1 MATERES
8 EQNAGQ
14 GAAQTSGLKSR
25 HENALGGPAARGAGR
40 RSLTAMREFV
50 LLVVIVVFALVM
62 AFLNPIFVNRLNI
75 EAILLALSVEATI
88 AIGMVIL
95 IISGGLDLSVG
106 STLALS
112 GVVTGL
118 AMTAFAIPVP
128 LAILLGLGA
137 ALLIGLFNGLL
148 IAKLKINPFI
158 TTLGTMIAVRGL
170 VLVIAE
176 GRAVLNLPEAFNQI
190 GQGRF
195 LGVQYPIYVVLLLT
209 VVGDLLLRNTRF
221 FRQNYYVGGNERAAR
236 VSGINVDRV
245 KLFNYCLVA
254 GLAGVAGILLT
265 ARFGSASVTVGS
277 GVELRVITAAI
288 IGGAS
293 LNGGEGSVLG
303 AFLGALF
310 MAMLANALNL
320 LGVDVYWQNLIT
332 GMFLILAVV
341 FDVLNERRRL
351 ARGV

>member
-1 MATERES
+1 MAVK
-8 EQNAGQ
+8 Q
-14 GAAQTSGLKSR
+14 
-25 HENALGGPAARGAGR
+25 ENAPATAAGGRGGLR
-40 RSLTAMREFV
+40 TLTGMREF
-50 LLVVIVVFALVM
+50 LLLLVIVVFSLVM
-62 AFLNPIFVNRLNI
+62 AFLNPIFVTRLNV
-75 EAILLALSVEATI
+75 EAIMLALSVEATV

-112 GVVTGL
+112 GVVAGL
-118 AMTAFAIPVP
+118 AMTEWGLPVVVGVF
-128 LAILLGLGA
+128 LGLLA
-137 ALLIGLFNGLL
+137 ALLVGLFNGLL

-158 TTLGTMIAVRGL
+158 TTLGTMMAVRGL
-170 VLVIAE
+170 VLVLAR

-190 GQGRF
+190 GQGR
-195 LGVQYPIYVVLLLT
+195 LVGVQYPIYIVLLL
-209 VVGDLLLRNTRF
+209 VIAGDLLVRNTRF
-221 FRQNYYVGGNERAAR
+221 FRQSYYVGGNERAAR
-236 VSGINVDRV
+236 LSGFDVDRV
-245 KLFNYCLVA
+245 KIINYGLVA
-254 GLAGVAGILLT
+254 LLAGVAGILLT

-293 LNGGEGSVLG
+293 LSGGEGSVLG

-341 FDVLNERRRL
+341 FDVVNERRR
-351 ARGV
+351 AKQGA

>member
-1 MATERES
+1 MGIQHES
-8 EQNAGQ
+8 AIG
-14 GAAQTSGLKSR
+14 T
-25 HENALGGPAARGAGR
+25 PTAARGGW
-40 RSLTAMREFV
+40 RSLTGMREFV
-50 LLVVIVVFALVM
+50 LLVVIGVFALVM
-62 AFLNPIFVNRLNI
+62 AFLNPIFVTRLNI

-88 AIGMVIL
+88 AVGMVIL

-106 STLALS
+106 STLALT
-112 GVVTGL
+112 GVVAGL
-118 AMTAFAIPVP
+118 AMTQMGLPVP
-128 LAILLGLGA
+128 LGIALGLIA
-137 ALLIGLFNGLL
+137 ALLVGLFNGLL

-158 TTLGTMIAVRGL
+158 TTLGTLMAVRGL
-170 VLVIAE
+170 VLVFAS
-176 GRAVLNLPEAFNQI
+176 GRAVLNLPKGFNEI

-195 LGVQYPIYVVLLLT
+195 FGVQYPIFIMLFVVI
-209 VVGDLLLRNTRF
+209 VGDLLLRNTRF
-221 FRQNYYVGGNERAAR
+221 FRQSYYVGGNERSAR
-236 VSGINVDRV
+236 LSGINVDRV
-245 KLFNYCLVA
+245 KIFNYCMVA
-254 GLAGVAGILLT
+254 FLAGVAGLMLT
-265 ARFGSASVTVGS
+265 ARFGAASVTVGD

-293 LNGGEGSVLG
+293 LSGGEGSVLG

-351 ARGV
+351 KRGA